1 MHPRCHL
8 PEVRPSPRTG
18 VYAVEAIPAQGPK
31 MNATEDQWRQLH
43 DGVTAFV
50 RRRISNPADAEDV
63 VQSLFLRLHR
73 GIGDLRDERRLYG
86 WIYGAARNAITD
98 HYRAKGR
105 AKESPFGLAADFAD
119 SSLDGFFESGE
130 DATARAELARCLE
143 PLMSG
148 LSANDQEALRL
159 VELQGMQQTQAAE
172 RLGVSVSG
180 MKSRVQRARSRL
192 RDVIEECCRIELGRR
207 GDLVSASPRPG
218 VPGPCAPS
226 CRPH

>member
-1 MHPRCHL
+1 
-8 PEVRPSPRTG
+8 
-18 VYAVEAIPAQGPK
+18 
-31 MNATEDQWRQLH
+31 MNATEEQWRQLH
-43 DGVTAFV
+43 DGVAAFV

-73 GIGDLRDERRLYG
+73 GIGGLRDEHRLYG
-86 WIYGAARNAITD
+86 WIYGAARNAIAD

-119 SSLDGFFESGE
+119 ASLDGTIESPE
-130 DATARAELARCLE
+130 DATASAELARCLE

-148 LSANDQEALRL
+148 LSANDQDALRL
-159 VELQGMQQTQAAE
+159 VELQGLQQAQAAE
-172 RLGVSVSG
+172 RLGMSVSG

-192 RDVIEECCRIELGRR
+192 RDAIEECCRIELGRR
-207 GDLVSASPRPG
+207 GDVVSASPWPG
-218 VPGPCAPS
+218 TSGPCSPS